1 MHYKYQSPWFIEALQ
16 SEGKLEINE
25 LKTDITSDICIVGGG
40 FTGLWTALK
49 IKEKKPSINITI
61 IEKDLCGSGAS
72 GRNGGCMI
80 PQSTKFTAMKKT
92 IGIKDAKKMVNATE
106 DAVYNIRDYC
116 LQNNIDAK
124 IRLDG
129 VVYGATNKSHKG
141 AFENLVEDLKEN
153 QINSWERLSRE
164 KIQFISQFQID
175 SLKNLGFNFILK
187 NDQFIFANHHVHLIT
202 IQNFLNDPNSRNLR
216 NHRIVY
222 SGIEDIKQDLKN
234 HFRISLL
241 KKDWTK
247 NFKEFE
253 LINQKFIKVYD
264 SLKKKFFLRKVL
276 GNSYIN
282 LDEKEISFLSNFFH
296 ENSFFSDK
304 FLSVYKALSQG
315 WACWVKLNDTNLD
328 WNLYLQ
334 PIDEL
339 FQIKEFFSNNKFV
352 FLSALRKDNFFQM
365 YFKKHS
371 LDIDLV
377 INFKSNFEEK
387 KISLYIPTKQLLP
400 NNPLFTNSILDKCKK
415 LILFRKGL
423 TLLLSDDIDLKTNL
437 ATELAST
444 YGKRVL
450 LETIPSGRNEI
461 LCSSFDWWIMNS
473 YLIQIPEQI
482 IIPLLPIPNMSEPI
496 NAITVSH
503 KKKLSQDWFRDFFL
517 PQARIK
523 LERSISPLRRNSGKL
538 IILDGRAN
546 KRNWGRLLLQNIQPS
561 KQINYMLPFD

>member
-1 MHYKYQSPWFIEALQ
+1 M
-16 SEGKLEINE
+16 LEILSHQY
-25 LKTDITSDICIVGGG
+25 LKNFLRDQ
-40 FTGLWTALK
+40 
-49 IKEKKPSINITI
+49 SINWEHIYSFGRI
-61 IEKDLCGSGAS
+61 ISKCIEND
-72 GRNGGCMI
+72 
-80 PQSTKFTAMKKT
+80 STYLINSEIFS
-92 IGIKDAKKMVNATE
+92 
-106 DAVYNIRDYC
+106 
-116 LQNNIDAK
+116 
-124 IRLDG
+124 
-129 VVYGATNKSHKG
+129 SHDW
-141 AFENLVEDLKEN
+141 LPPILISLSLKEEDSVF
-153 QINSWERLSRE
+153 ILSEE
-164 KIQFISQFQID
+164 KIQFIKKFQINQ
-175 SLKNLGFNFILK
+175 LKNLGLNFILK
-187 NDQFIFANHHVHLIT
+187 NDRLIFVNHHVLLIT
-202 IQNFLNDPNSRNLR
+202 IEDLLKNTNSLNLS

-222 SGIEDIKQDLKN
+222 SGVENIKQDLEN

-241 KKDWTK
+241 KNDWTK
-247 NFKEFE
+247 SFKEFE
-253 LINQKFIKVYD
+253 FINNKFIKIYD
-264 SLKKKFFLRKVL
+264 SLKKKFFMRKVL

-282 LDEKEISFLSNFFH
+282 LNEKEISFFSNFFH

-304 FLSVYKALSQG
+304 FLSVNKALSKG

-339 FQIKEFFSNNKFV
+339 SQIKEFFSNNKFV

-387 KISLYIPTKQLLP
+387 KISLYIPSKQLLP

-423 TLLLSDDIDLKTNL
+423 TLVLSDDIDLKTNL

>member
-1 MHYKYQSPWFIEALQ
+1 M
-16 SEGKLEINE
+16 LEILSHQY
-25 LKTDITSDICIVGGG
+25 LKNFLRDQ
-40 FTGLWTALK
+40 
-49 IKEKKPSINITI
+49 SINWEHIYSFGRI
-61 IEKDLCGSGAS
+61 VSKCIEND
-72 GRNGGCMI
+72 
-80 PQSTKFTAMKKT
+80 STYLINSEIFSSYDWLPP
-92 IGIKDAKKMVNATE
+92 ILIS
-106 DAVYNIRDYC
+106 
-116 LQNNIDAK
+116 L
-124 IRLDG
+124 
-129 VVYGATNKSHKG
+129 
-141 AFENLVEDLKEN
+141 FLKEEDSTF
-153 QINSWERLSRE
+153 ILSKE

-202 IQNFLNDPNSRNLR
+202 IQNFLNDPNSLNLR

-264 SLKKKFFLRKVL
+264 SFKKKFFMRKVL

-282 LDEKEISFLSNFFH
+282 LNEKEISFFSNFFH

-304 FLSVYKALSQG
+304 FLSVNKALSKG

-328 WNLYLQ
+328 WTLYLQ

-339 FQIKEFFSNNKFV
+339 SHIKEIFSNNKFV
-352 FLSALRKDNFFQM
+352 FLSGLRKDNFFQM
-365 YFKKHS
+365 YLKKHS

-387 KISLYIPTKQLLP
+387 KISLYIPSKQLLP

-423 TLLLSDDIDLKTNL
+423 TLVCLMI
-437 ATELAST
+437 
-444 YGKRVL
+444 
-450 LETIPSGRNEI
+450 
-461 LCSSFDWWIMNS
+461 
-473 YLIQIPEQI
+473 
-482 IIPLLPIPNMSEPI
+482 
-496 NAITVSH
+496 
-503 KKKLSQDWFRDFFL
+503 
-517 PQARIK
+517 
-523 LERSISPLRRNSGKL
+523 SI
-538 IILDGRAN
+538 
-546 KRNWGRLLLQNIQPS
+546 
-561 KQINYMLPFD
+561 

>member
-1 MHYKYQSPWFIEALQ
+1 M
-16 SEGKLEINE
+16 LEILSHQY
-25 LKTDITSDICIVGGG
+25 LKK
-40 FTGLWTALK
+40 FLK
-49 IKEKKPSINITI
+49 DQSINWEHIYSFGRI
-61 IEKDLCGSGAS
+61 ISKCIE
-72 GRNGGCMI
+72 NN
-80 PQSTKFTAMKKT
+80 STYLINSEIFSTHDWLPA
-92 IGIKDAKKMVNATE
+92 ILIS
-106 DAVYNIRDYC
+106 
-116 LQNNIDAK
+116 L
-124 IRLDG
+124 
-129 VVYGATNKSHKG
+129 
-141 AFENLVEDLKEN
+141 FLKEEDS
-153 QINSWERLSRE
+153 IFILSE
-164 KIQFISQFQID
+164 KKIQFIKQFQFD

-187 NDQFIFANHHVHLIT
+187 NDQIIFANHRIRLIT
-202 IQNFLNDPNSRNLR
+202 IQDLLNEYNSPNLR
-216 NHRIVY
+216 DNLIIY
-222 SGIEDIKQDLKN
+222 SGIEDIKQDLIN
-234 HFRISLL
+234 HFRITLI

-247 NFKEFE
+247 NLNEFE
-253 LINQKFIKVYD
+253 SINQKFIRLYD
-264 SLKKKFFLRKVL
+264 SFKKKFLMRKVL
-276 GNSYIN
+276 GNNYIYLN
-282 LDEKEISFLSNFFH
+282 EKEISFFSKFFH
-296 ENSFFSDK
+296 QNSSFSDK
-304 FLSVYKALSQG
+304 FLSINKALSQG

-339 FQIKEFFSNNKFV
+339 SQIKEFFSNNKFV

-387 KISLYIPTKQLLP
+387 KISLYLPSKQLLP
-400 NNPLFTNSILDKCKK
+400 NNPLFTNSILDKCNK

-423 TLLLSDDIDLKTNL
+423 TLVLSDDIDLKNNL
-437 ATELAST
+437 AIELASK
-444 YGKRVL
+444 YGKRIL
-450 LETIPSGRNEI
+450 LETIPSHNNDI
-461 LCSSFDWWIMNS
+461 LCSSFDWWINNS

-561 KQINYMLPFD
+561 KKINYMLPFD

>member
-1 MHYKYQSPWFIEALQ
+1 VSI
-16 SEGKLEINE
+16 KLENVGE
-25 LKTDITSDICIVGGG
+25 NFSKVGTDSHG
-40 FTGLWTALK
+40 F
-49 IKEKKPSINITI
+49 
-61 IEKDLCGSGAS
+61 
-72 GRNGGCMI
+72 
-80 PQSTKFTAMKKT
+80 
-92 IGIKDAKKMVNATE
+92 
-106 DAVYNIRDYC
+106 
-116 LQNNIDAK
+116 
-124 IRLDG
+124 
-129 VVYGATNKSHKG
+129 
-141 AFENLVEDLKEN
+141 
-153 QINSWERLSRE
+153 
-164 KIQFISQFQID
+164 
-175 SLKNLGFNFILK
+175 KNLKKVNWNLNRDDIYAITVSNGQGLLSKDEVLVVETGIHTGRSANDKFIVK
-187 NDQFIFANHHVHLIT
+187 NDQIIFANHRVRLIT
-202 IQNFLNDPNSRNLR
+202 IQDLLNDPNSLNLR
-216 NHRIVY
+216 NYLIVH

-234 HFRISLL
+234 HFRISLI

-253 LINQKFIKVYD
+253 NINQKFVNVYD
-264 SLKKKFFLRKVL
+264 LFKKKFIMRKVL

-282 LDEKEISFLSNFFH
+282 LDEQEISFFSKFFH

-304 FLSVYKALSQG
+304 FLSVNKALSQG
-315 WACWVKLNDTNLD
+315 WACWVKLNEKNLD

-334 PIDEL
+334 PIDEFSL
-339 FQIKEFFSNNKFV
+339 IKEFFSNNKFV

-365 YFKKHS
+365 YLKKHS

-377 INFKSNFEEK
+377 INFKSNFKERE
-387 KISLYIPTKQLLP
+387 ISLYIPSKQLLP

-415 LILFRKGL
+415 LILFRQGL
-423 TLLLSDDIDLKTNL
+423 TLVLSDDIYLKTNL
-437 ATELAST
+437 ATELASM

-450 LETIPSGRNEI
+450 LETIPIHNNEI
-461 LCSSFDWWIMNS
+461 LCSSYDWWIMNS
-473 YLIQIPEQI
+473 YLIQVPELI

-546 KRNWGRLLLQNIQPS
+546 KRYWGRLLLQNIQPS

>member
-1 MHYKYQSPWFIEALQ
+1 M
-16 SEGKLEINE
+16 LEILSHQY
-25 LKTDITSDICIVGGG
+25 LKNFLRDQSIKWEHIYSFGRIISKCIENDSTYLINSEIFSSYEWLTPVLISL
-40 FTGLWTALK
+40 FLKEEDSTFILSKEK
-49 IKEKKPSINITI
+49 IK
-61 IEKDLCGSGAS
+61 
-72 GRNGGCMI
+72 
-80 PQSTKFTAMKKT
+80 
-92 IGIKDAKKMVNATE
+92 
-106 DAVYNIRDYC
+106 
-116 LQNNIDAK
+116 
-124 IRLDG
+124 
-129 VVYGATNKSHKG
+129 
-141 AFENLVEDLKEN
+141 
-153 QINSWERLSRE
+153 
-164 KIQFISQFQID
+164 FISQFHID
-175 SLKNLGFNFILK
+175 LLKNLGFDFIFK
-187 NDQFIFANHHVHLIT
+187 NNQLIFANHHVRLIT
-202 IQNFLNDPNSRNLR
+202 IQDLLNDSNSRNLR

-222 SGIEDIKQDLKN
+222 SGIENIKHDLQN

-247 NFKEFE
+247 NLKEFE
-253 LINQKFIKVYD
+253 LINQKFIKVYN
-264 SLKKKFFLRKVL
+264 SLKKKFFMRKVL
-276 GNSYIN
+276 GNCYIN
-282 LDEKEISFLSNFFH
+282 LDEKEISFFSNFFH
-296 ENSFFSDK
+296 DNSFFSDK
-304 FLSVYKALSQG
+304 FLSINKALSQG

-339 FQIKEFFSNNKFV
+339 SQIKEFFSNNRFV
-352 FLSALRKDNFFQM
+352 FLSALRKDIFFQM

-371 LDIDLV
+371 LEIDLV

-387 KISLYIPTKQLLP
+387 KISLYIPSKQLLP

-423 TLLLSDDIDLKTNL
+423 TLILSDDIDLKTKI
-437 ATELAST
+437 ATELASK

-450 LETIPSGRNEI
+450 LETIPIHNNEI
-461 LCSSFDWWIMNS
+461 LCSSYDWWIMNS

-496 NAITVSH
+496 NVITVSH

>member
-1 MHYKYQSPWFIEALQ
+1 M
-16 SEGKLEINE
+16 LEILSHQY
-25 LKTDITSDICIVGGG
+25 LKK
-40 FTGLWTALK
+40 FLK
-49 IKEKKPSINITI
+49 DQSINWEHIYSFGRI
-61 IEKDLCGSGAS
+61 ISKCIAND
-72 GRNGGCMI
+72 
-80 PQSTKFTAMKKT
+80 STYLINSEIFS
-92 IGIKDAKKMVNATE
+92 
-106 DAVYNIRDYC
+106 
-116 LQNNIDAK
+116 
-124 IRLDG
+124 
-129 VVYGATNKSHKG
+129 SHDW
-141 AFENLVEDLKEN
+141 LPPILISLSLKEEDSTF
-153 QINSWERLSRE
+153 ILSEE
-164 KIQFISQFQID
+164 KIQFIKNFQID
-175 SLKNLGFNFILK
+175 SLKNLGLNFILK
-187 NDQFIFANHHVHLIT
+187 NDQLIFANHHVRLIT
-202 IQNFLNDPNSRNLR
+202 IEDLLENTNSLNLK

-222 SGIEDIKQDLKN
+222 FGVENIKQDLKN
-234 HFRISLL
+234 HFRLSLL

-247 NFKEFE
+247 NFKEFDF
-253 LINQKFIKVYD
+253 INQEFDKVYN
-264 SLKKKFFLRKVL
+264 SLKKKFFKRKVL

-304 FLSVYKALSQG
+304 FLSVYKAFAQG
-315 WACWVKLNDTNLD
+315 WACWVKLNNTNLD

-339 FQIKEFFSNNKFV
+339 SQIKEFFSNNKFV
-352 FLSALRKDNFFQM
+352 FLSALRKDNFFQI
-365 YFKKHS
+365 YLKKHS

-387 KISLYIPTKQLLP
+387 KISLYIPSKQLLP

-423 TLLLSDDIDLKTNL
+423 TLILSDDIDLKTNL
-437 ATELAST
+437 ATELASK

-450 LETIPSGRNEI
+450 LETIPMHNNEI
-461 LCSSFDWWIMNS
+461 LCSSYDWWIMNS

-496 NAITVSH
+496 NAIIVSH
-503 KKKLSQDWFRDFFL
+503 KKKLSQDWFRDFLL

-561 KQINYMLPFD
+561 KQINFMLPFD

>member
-1 MHYKYQSPWFIEALQ
+1 M
-16 SEGKLEINE
+16 LEILSHQY
-25 LKTDITSDICIVGGG
+25 LKNFLRDQ
-40 FTGLWTALK
+40 
-49 IKEKKPSINITI
+49 SINWEHIYSFGRI
-61 IEKDLCGSGAS
+61 ISKCIAND
-72 GRNGGCMI
+72 
-80 PQSTKFTAMKKT
+80 STYLINSEIF
-92 IGIKDAKKMVNATE
+92 
-106 DAVYNIRDYC
+106 
-116 LQNNIDAK
+116 LIDDWLPP
-124 IRLDG
+124 ILI
-129 VVYGATNKSHKG
+129 S
-141 AFENLVEDLKEN
+141 LSLKEEDSTF
-153 QINSWERLSRE
+153 ILSEE
-164 KIQFISQFQID
+164 KIQFIKKFQIN
-175 SLKNLGFNFILK
+175 SLKNLGLNFIFK
-187 NDQFIFANHHVHLIT
+187 KDQLIFANHHVRLIT
-202 IQNFLNDPNSRNLR
+202 IEDLLKNNNSLELK
-216 NHRIVY
+216 NHRIVC
-222 SGIEDIKQDLKN
+222 SGVENIKEDLKN

-247 NFKEFE
+247 NLKEFE
-253 LINQKFIKVYD
+253 FINQDFNKVYD
-264 SLKKKFFLRKVL
+264 SLKKKFLKRKVL

-282 LDEKEISFLSNFFH
+282 LEENEISFLLNFFH

-304 FLSVYKALSQG
+304 FLRVYKALAKG
-315 WACWVKLNDTNLD
+315 WACWIKLNNTNLD

-339 FQIKEFFSNNKFV
+339 AQIKEFFANNKFV
-352 FLSALRKDNFFQM
+352 FLSALRKDNFFQI
-365 YFKKHS
+365 YLKKHS

-387 KISLYIPTKQLLP
+387 KISLYIPSNQLLP

-423 TLLLSDDIDLKTNL
+423 TLILSDDIDLKTNL
-437 ATELAST
+437 ATELASK

-450 LETIPSGRNEI
+450 LETIPINNNEI
-461 LCSSFDWWIMNS
+461 LCSSYDWWIMNS

-496 NAITVSH
+496 NVITVSH
-503 KKKLSQDWFRDFFL
+503 KNKLSQDWFRDFLL

-538 IILDGRAN
+538 VILDGRAN